1 MADPKKGR
9 GGGALIWNFQI
20 CAIRA
25 EFCIKKVK
33 FWAKGDGRA
42 PPSKSTTECQGYF
55 KLMISLYII
64 AYLGKGTY
72 WQLNTSCWLYF
83 GVMFQI

>member
-1 MADPKKGR
+1 MADPGFPKKRGR
-9 GGGALIWNFQI
+9 GGALIWNFQI

-42 PPSKSTTECQGYF
+42 PPSKSTTDCQGYF
-55 KLMISLYII
+55 KLMISLYIYYI
-64 AYLGKGTY
+64 HMGEGC
-72 WQLNTSCWLYF
+72 NTIRMSTW
-83 GVMFQI
+83 VEHDQK